1 MLQFLSLL
9 SEWDRNGKRSN
20 KKRKHCCTS
29 FKIVCVLFYRLQD
42 CYEAFYEGT
51 RTPRLL
57 EREMRRNAVHEHR
70 KKRGWCK
77 NEDASFSQRRKLVIF
92 LISSFPFV
100 HSSVCLFVLFVLYF
114 WPFKV

>member
-9 SEWDRNGKRSN
+9 SEWDKNGKRSN
-20 KKRKHCCTS
+20 TTRKHCCTS

-70 KKRGWCK
+70 KRGCCT
-77 NEDASFSQRRKLVIF
+77 NEDASFSQRRKLVLF
-92 LISSFPFV
+92 LISSFPFIR
-100 HSSVCLFVLFVLYF
+100 SSVCLFVLFVLYF

>member
-9 SEWDRNGKRSN
+9 SEWDKNGKRSN

-51 RTPRLL
+51 RTPSSLQ
-57 EREMRRNAVHEHR
+57 REMRRNAVHEHR
-70 KKRGWCK
+70 KYGGDVRTKMRHFHREENWC
-77 NEDASFSQRRKLVIF
+77 
-92 LISSFPFV
+92 
-100 HSSVCLFVLFVLYF
+100 YF
-114 WPFKV
+114 